1 MHNIFEPQRF
11 EDLVFASADTK
22 SILNDIRTGVLP
34 FPSGKHGIIL
44 YGSFGTGKT
53 ASAPIICEM
62 IEQANSGASLAV
74 EPDVIDCMGTER
86 IDQILN
92 AAEDRRKILSLN
104 LSNLHYF
111 IFDEVDSLP
120 KPAQRKLR
128 MFMQRTHVVTVMT
141 TNYIDMLDEGLKD
154 RSYVLEINPLTNE
167 QLRQSVM
174 WRVKEN
180 NLRVP
185 TDEQLDQLVAS
196 SNGSWRQV
204 MPKLR
209 KFFGV

>member
-1 MHNIFEPQRF
+1 MQNIFEPQRF
-11 EDLVFASADTK
+11 GDLVFASADTK
-22 SILNDIRTGVLP
+22 SVLNDIRTGALP

-53 ASAPIICEM
+53 ASAPIICDM
-62 IEQANSGASLAV
+62 IEQANSGSALAI
-74 EPDVIDCMGTER
+74 EPYVIDCEGSER

-92 AAEDRRKILSLN
+92 TAEDRRQILSAN

-111 IFDEVDSLP
+111 IFDEVDSLTD
-120 KPAQRKLR
+120 PAQRKLR

-141 TNYIDMLDEGLKD
+141 TNYIDKLDGGLKD
-154 RSYVLEINPLTNE
+154 RCYQLEINPLTNA
-167 QLRQSVM
+167 QMRQSVLQ
-174 WRVKEN
+174 RVKDN
-180 NLRVP
+180 NLTPP
-185 TDEQLDQLVAS
+185 TEEQLEQLIAS

-209 KFFGV
+209 KFYGV